1 MKIINTINEIGLCFE
16 NGEFSKNGWDTYMEK
31 VYPAAKKLIEADSAS
46 YHFERD
52 ILPVVN
58 MVCSNNDKLRQLKES
73 FERITDRLEEK
84 ITDKLR
90 TTIDAD
96 IVLYLGLCNGA
107 GWATKVEKRSAV
119 LLGIEKIIELDW
131 TDEVSMIALIYHE
144 LGHLWHFQNR
154 TVHTD
159 IKNITEG
166 ALWQLYSEGIAMY
179 CEQLL
184 CGDENFYHQDKN
196 GWLTW
201 CADNR
206 KRLFGEYLR
215 RIDASESVQD
225 FFGDWCS
232 FEERSDVGYYLGA
245 ELVKNAAEQYTLQEV
260 LNLSLDEVKRQLLIC
275 KSDSA
280 K

>member
-1 MKIINTINEIGLCFE
+1 MKIINTINEIDICFE
-16 NGEFSKNGWDTYMEK
+16 NGAFSKSGWDTYMEK
-31 VYPAAKKLIEADSAS
+31 VYPAARKLIEADSAS

-58 MVCSNNDKLRQLKES
+58 MVYANKDKLRQLNES
-73 FERITDRLEEK
+73 FEK
-84 ITDKLR
+84 ITDKLEEKIAATVG

-107 GWATKVEKRSAV
+107 GWATKVENRSVV

-131 TDEVSMIALIYHE
+131 TDELSMICLVYHE

-159 IKNITEG
+159 IKNPVDG
-166 ALWQLYSEGIAMY
+166 ALWQLYSEGVAMY
-179 CEQLL
+179 FEQMLY
-184 CGDENFYHQDKN
+184 GGRDFYHQDRN

-215 RIDASESVQD
+215 RIEAGESVQG

-232 FEERSDVGYYLGA
+232 FEEHSDVGYYLGA
-245 ELVKNAAEQYTLQEV
+245 ELVHSALKDYSQSEL
-260 LNLSLDEVKRQLLIC
+260 LNLTLSDVKEQLVMC
-275 KSDSA
+275 A
-280 K
+280 N

>member
-1 MKIINTINEIGLCFE
+1 MKIINTINEIDICFE
-16 NGEFSKNGWDTYMEK
+16 NGMFSKSGWDTYIEK
-31 VYPAAKKLIEADSAS
+31 VYPAAKKLVEADSAS

-58 MVCSNNDKLRQLKES
+58 MVCANKDKLRLLNES
-73 FERITDRLEEK
+73 FKK
-84 ITDKLR
+84 ITDKIEEKIADTVG

-107 GWATKVEKRSAV
+107 GWATKVENRSVV
-119 LLGIEKIIELDW
+119 LLGIEKIIELGW
-131 TDEVSMIALIYHE
+131 TDELSMIGLVYHE

-154 TVHTD
+154 TVRTE
-159 IKNITEG
+159 IKTPVDG

-179 CEQLL
+179 FEQML
-184 CGDENFYHQDKN
+184 CGDAHFYHQDKN
-196 GWLTW
+196 GWLNW
-201 CADNR
+201 CMDNR

-215 RIDASESVQD
+215 RIDAGESVQD

-232 FEERSDVGYYLGA
+232 FEGKSDVGYYLGA
-245 ELVKNAAEQYTLQEV
+245 ELICDALKAYSRNEV
-260 LNLSLDEVKRQLLIC
+260 LNLSVDDVKDILINC
-275 KSDSA
+275 A